1 MPPVGFEATVSAGE
15 RPQTYAL
22 DRAANGNGT
31 VGVSGP
37 INTKIKLANY
47 LTWPYTIDRNLSPY
61 YFSIQPN
68 RFAHPDISTFHR
80 NFGIFQHDRNPK
92 EYHHTISK
100 RHEPLRSF
108 AQLAM

>member
-1 MPPVGFEATVSAGE
+1 MPLVGYEPTVSAGE
-15 RPQTYAL
+15 WPQTYAL
-22 DRAANGNGT
+22 DRAANGSGT

-47 LTWPYTIDRNLSPY
+47 LTWPYTIDRNFSPY

-68 RFAHPDISTFHR
+68 RFTHPDNSTFLR
-80 NFGIFQHDRNPK
+80 NFGIFKHDRNPK
-92 EYHHTISK
+92 EYHHTISN
-100 RHEPLRSF
+100 RHEPLKIY